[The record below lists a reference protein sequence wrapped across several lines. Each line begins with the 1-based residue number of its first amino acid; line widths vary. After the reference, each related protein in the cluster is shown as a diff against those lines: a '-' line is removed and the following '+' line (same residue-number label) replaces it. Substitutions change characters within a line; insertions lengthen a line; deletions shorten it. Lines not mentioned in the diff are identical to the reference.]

1 MSFFTFGPNINW
13 LSRILKINEGRF
25 TFNYFSKHS
34 INQRIEF
41 KRHYTNSK
49 QSKFHKSFILDV
61 TNATV
66 SILSLWN
73 TKEIIC
79 MSPDKYVHSWLPL
92 HGWIAERAFNTYLDR
107 LAYEYSNIIHC
118 LKQSIRFKLFYNYRY
133 NEFPVLINKYVD
145 AGLVFATSNHKGPFF
160 VVLSVLLTKHFSCT
174 YTIIQKCNNIKVK
187 LISNYL
193 QIYREVSV
201 YLMKLDFLLN
211 SILILI

>member
-1 MSFFTFGPNINW
+1 MNDVLYLDNLISVFHLHVLLTFGPNINW

-73 TKEIIC
+73 TKELIC

-145 AGLVFATSNHKGPFF
+145 AGLVFATSNHKGA
-160 VVLSVLLTKHFSCT
+160 VLCSAVSSFDKTFLMYIHNHTK
-174 YTIIQKCNNIKVK
+174 V
-187 LISNYL
+187 
-193 QIYREVSV
+193 
-201 YLMKLDFLLN
+201 
-211 SILILI
+211 